1 VSRKQKNP
9 TAPTRDRILSA
20 ARHLFQQRG
29 YYAVGTTEILERAQA
44 PKGSMYHHFPDGKQ
58 QIAIEAVSRIRGDM
72 LAMMRKLAI
81 EQRSVA
87 EIVRLLAK
95 GMAAWL
101 KQSRWRE
108 GTMLATATVGSVPD
122 LPAVHTVIKG
132 AFDEWRNYLTMLL
145 TRERWTHSDAR
156 TMAQTI
162 VAAIE
167 GAMILAR
174 VDQDERVVLNV
185 AESLISLLEPKLTM
199 RVAKTIARR

>member
-1 VSRKQKNP
+1 
-9 TAPTRDRILSA
+9 
-20 ARHLFQQRG
+20 
-29 YYAVGTTEILERAQA
+29 
-44 PKGSMYHHFPDGKQ
+44 MYHHFPDGKQ